1 MTTKDKQKR
10 QINKELDINKTE
22 RQADKVLKSDR
33 KQTVNKAKWRNKRQ
47 AKKVNEKED

>member
-22 RQADKVLKSDR
+22 RQPDKVLKSDR
-33 KQTVNKAKWRNKRQ
+33 NKQLTKPNGETKDRR
-47 AKKVNEKED
+47 KK